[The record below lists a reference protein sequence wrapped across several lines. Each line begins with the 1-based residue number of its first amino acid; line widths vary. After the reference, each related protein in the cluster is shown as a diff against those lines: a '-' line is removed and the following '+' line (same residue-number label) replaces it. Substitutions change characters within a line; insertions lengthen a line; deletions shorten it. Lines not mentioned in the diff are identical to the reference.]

1 MDYNTI
7 KDFLD
12 ANMNPKMMN
21 SAATV
26 SRYSARNE
34 ELALK
39 ISEEQNRQ
47 EKQFMS
53 KFEKQIDLLE
63 GSLKQS
69 EENYKKLNDLY
80 ELKCKEFEKSK
91 KELEESEKYNKKMML
106 IAIVSAGFA
115 MVSIVLT
122 ILFKFI

>member
-7 KDFLD
+7 KDLLD
-12 ANMNPKMMN
+12 ANMNHKMMN

-47 EKQFMS
+47 EEQFMS